1 RRERERERE
10 RESEGEREALQ
21 ESLNIINE
29 YSITWALPI
38 NLDKS
43 KIIVFQ
49 KRHSKHNN
57 YYSFTIG
64 EEELEQVKKYCYLG
78 LTISSTGLF
87 DGAITDLTEKARKTY
102 YMLRKSLLKYNPPIK
117 LWLKLFD
124 SILKP

>member
-1 RRERERERE
+1 MNPK
-10 RESEGEREALQ
+10 
-21 ESLNIINE
+21 SL
-29 YSITWALPI
+29 YS
-38 NLDKS
+38 K
-43 KIIVFQ
+43 

-57 YYSFTIG
+57 NYSFTIG
-64 EEELEQVKKYCYLG
+64 EEKLEQVKKKYCYLE

-124 SILKP
+124 SILKPILLYGSEV